1 MGKVYDEVMWFKR
14 KYPGSLG
21 WRLKKHAKI
30 IEMHL
35 NAEEQPKFVFCGQ
48 LYVTGSND
56 IFTTC
61 IVCLTNKRILIGR
74 DLLVVGYRLNSITPD
89 LFNDMQV
96 YQGLLWGKV
105 TIDTVKENVVINFLD
120 KKCLAE
126 VETAI
131 SSFMM
136 EEKQKYQRNEDK

>member
-48 LYVTGSND
+48 LSVTGSND
-56 IFTTC
+56 
-61 IVCLTNKRILIGR
+61 ILIGR

-136 EEKQKYQRNEDK
+136 EEKQKYQRVEDK

>member
-1 MGKVYDEVMWFKR
+1 
-14 KYPGSLG
+14 
-21 WRLKKHAKI
+21 
-30 IEMHL
+30 
-35 NAEEQPKFVFCGQ
+35 
-48 LYVTGSND
+48 
-56 IFTTC
+56 
-61 IVCLTNKRILIGR
+61 
-74 DLLVVGYRLNSITPD
+74 
-89 LFNDMQV
+89 MQV

-136 EEKQKYQRNEDK
+136 EEKQKYQRHTRVGGWCSF